1 MPKNDSL
8 LSAINNAA
16 LLSKGN
22 ARQAL
27 DELISVDLSDPVNF
41 RKAVTKH
48 RALWGGEFAI
58 GPDGIDHWESTN
70 PRFLGGVDAD
80 DYLNNQTF
88 LDSTAAD
95 SFEKI
100 KQAATE
106 QRIRFGLSV
115 VTDQE
120 VLINILKYN
129 SDECRAYLTKKV
141 APDMPV
147 PHGWNATTP
156 HATPGHPG
164 TNDSR
169 HILTDEAVI
178 RIQQQAANKLL
189 FQLIAKPDLQ
199 NPELLDN
206 LISARNDAARFESA
220 AQALGFPAEGLA
232 SLDQVFPQDLFDKAI
247 ERRDELKKVA
257 ALEQFNRIL
266 STLDYT
272 WLSSKTPMLGIAS
285 PEGFLNTLLNQPEF
299 VAVKDT
305 LKEDKDVFGAKVQQQ
320 LCERYLQDKLS
331 KDGLNL
337 GDRTL
342 KGVPICNAN
351 NEADLKAALKNGI
364 PGHDAIIDKAVG
376 TDNLNLFKVSMLKG
390 LLSKIHHQDRNIDYL
405 KKLDQA
411 KIKDLPK
418 KLAGFIDNVNDSFSL
433 DFLKPEH
440 LNDIKGVIRDRLKVL
455 TRDKRI
461 EDFEALVDKAQMS
474 YGREAHK
481 TLIDL
486 FRQLPDEKQ
495 VEIISVEKR
504 NDLNL
509 VINARTPE
517 QIKFFWGNVDSN
529 GRPLNVSALIVEN
542 ERNAAFRNVHNP
554 IIAGLLVNLGI
565 PTDNI
570 AAVNQALSDHRALN
584 FSDPDHYKTLVEA
597 LWVASGSPANKNEF
611 YQAFNL
617 TAADS
622 NVLAPR
628 HEVADKIQAHH
639 KNNVI
644 IYDRIDEPR
653 ILPAGKRF
661 DELFLKVGRPD
672 SWASKDDVKKAEA
685 LFVQSKDVHEFLDKL
700 FPESEDK
707 PLNSKEK
714 ALKESLSRALTPT
727 VFREIKAEKR
737 KNLFDKDNDEI
748 KQKIINEVNQELTE
762 LQKSKPSIEEHKAK
776 LEKIP
781 DNKVLQASLYNWALE
796 GNTSERTQAMKKTYK
811 ELSEQCDEIIEHLQ
825 TNLRD
830 LDACLES
837 TKEPQP
843 PNDVKSLEVRRQFT
857 EMREKLEAEKN
868 AVAEQLAFFQT
879 TKAKISGE
887 KGLLSTID
895 EFSSGKVRLQ
905 HKSLNVTYKAIEKDQ
920 VATLARQLNPAATT
934 TLGTTLSTNRDPN
947 YSIEEIPEVGKVLC
961 ADMIHYQDDPN
972 TPGNKIEAD
981 KGRFTVDFHPEGKIV
996 PGLLQG
1002 AEVYKRHPQEVKI
1015 LYLSQDPN
1023 NKAKDAIEAAMN
1035 LLERWDGKTPITLKG
1050 VKGKEQELQYLWT
1063 ALVVLGEHHPNFSQS
1078 KIEFSAR
1085 NTAAWNPGNEK
1096 NWRGFTKESVYESVF
1111 KGTAKSHIAAQ
1122 IADFKGIMDK
1132 RKREELDSGTKK
1144 TVSDYKENLS
1154 GIKTPNDKNKKIEGP
1169 VKSQGGIILKNG
1181 N

>member
-1 MPKNDSL
+1 MPKNNSL
-8 LSAINNAA
+8 LAAINNPA
-16 LLSKGN
+16 LLSKGDL
-22 ARQAL
+22 ARHAL
-27 DELISVDLSDPVNF
+27 DELISVDLSDPVNL

-48 RALWGGEFAI
+48 RVLWGREFGI
-58 GPDGIDHWESTN
+58 RPDGIDTWESTN
-70 PRFLGGVDAD
+70 PRFLAGADAD
-80 DYLNNQTF
+80 DYLNDETF
-88 LDSTAAD
+88 LDSTDRVD
-95 SFEKI
+95 SFAKI

-106 QRIRFGLSV
+106 QRIHFGLSA

-141 APDMPV
+141 VPEMPE
-147 PHGWNATTP
+147 PQGWHATAP

-169 HILTDEAVI
+169 DILTDEAVI
-178 RIQQQAANKLL
+178 RIQQQAAKQLL

-199 NPELLDN
+199 NPKLLDD
-206 LISARNDAARFESA
+206 LISARNDLAQFKVA
-220 AQALGFPAEGLA
+220 AQALGFPAEGLT
-232 SLDQVFPQDLFDKAI
+232 SLEQEFPDELFDKAQ
-247 ERRDELKKVA
+247 ERSDALKKVA
-257 ALEQFNRIL
+257 ALEEFNRIL

-299 VAVKDT
+299 LAVKDT
-305 LKEDKDVFGAKVQQQ
+305 LKEDKAVLGAKVQQQ
-320 LCERYLQDKLS
+320 LCARYLQDKLL

-337 GDRTL
+337 GERTT
-342 KGVPICNAN
+342 KGAPICNAN

-376 TDNLNLFKVSMLKG
+376 TDNLNLFKVSMIKG
-390 LLSKIHHQDRNIDYL
+390 LLSKIPSNAHNIGYL
-405 KKLDQA
+405 KGLDQA

-418 KLAGFIDNVNDSFSL
+418 RLAGFIDNGNDSLSL

-440 LNDIKGVIRDRLKVL
+440 LNDIKGVIREQLKSFA
-455 TRDKRI
+455 RDQRI
-461 EDFEALVDKAQMS
+461 EDFKDLVDKAQSS

-481 TLIDL
+481 ALIDL
-486 FRQLPDEKQ
+486 FRQLPEEKQ
-495 VEIISVEKR
+495 VEILSVEKR

-509 VINARTPE
+509 VINARTLE
-517 QIKFFWGNVDSN
+517 QIKFFWGTVNSH
-529 GRPLNVSALIVEN
+529 GQPLNVSALVLEN
-542 ERNAAFRNVHNP
+542 ERNAAFKNVHNP
-554 IIAGLLVNLGI
+554 VIAKLLVNLDI
-565 PTDNI
+565 PTDKI
-570 AAVNQALSDHRALN
+570 AAVNQALFDHRALN

-622 NVLAPR
+622 NVLVDP
-628 HEVADKIQAHH
+628 HEVANKIQAHH

-644 IYDRIDEPR
+644 VYERLQEPR

-661 DELFLKVGRPD
+661 DELFLKVGRPG
-672 SWASKDDVKKAEA
+672 SWASADDVKKAEA
-685 LFVQSKDVHEFLDKL
+685 LFVASKDVHEFLDKL
-700 FPESEDK
+700 IPEPNDEQS
-707 PLNSKEK
+707 K

-737 KNLFDKDNDEI
+737 KNLFDKDNDEN
-748 KQKIINEVNQELTE
+748 KQKIINEVTQELTE

-781 DNKVLQASLYNWALE
+781 DNKILQASLYNLALE

-811 ELSEQCDEIIEHLQ
+811 ELSEQCDEIIEHLE

-843 PNDVKSLEVRRQFT
+843 PNDIKSLEVRRQFT
-857 EMREKLEAEKN
+857 EMREKLEAEKS
-868 AVAEQLAFFQT
+868 AVSEQLAFYKT

-905 HKSLNVTYKAIEKDQ
+905 HKSSNVMYKAIEKDQ

-934 TLGTTLSTNRDPN
+934 SLGTTLSTNRDPN
-947 YSIEEIPEVGKVLC
+947 YSIEEIPEKGKVLC
-961 ADMIHYQDDPN
+961 ADMVHYQPDEN
-972 TPGNKIEAD
+972 NPGNKIEAD

-1002 AEVYKRHPQEVKI
+1002 SEVYKRHPQEVKI
-1015 LYLSQDPN
+1015 FYLSEDPN
-1023 NKAKDAIEAAMN
+1023 YKAKDAIEAAMN

-1050 VKGKEQELQYLWT
+1050 VKGKEEELQYLWT

-1078 KIEFSAR
+1078 KIEFSVR
-1085 NTAAWNPGNEK
+1085 NTAAWNPSVEK

-1111 KGTAKSHIAAQ
+1111 KGTAKSHIAEQ
-1122 IADFKGIMDK
+1122 VADFKSIMDK
-1132 RKREELDSGTKK
+1132 RKREELDTTSKK

-1169 VKSQGGIILKNG
+1169 VLSQGSNSIKK
-1181 N
+1181 